1 MNIKKIIF
9 SLSAIIINGIIWYA
23 FANTGPN
30 SFITPDEW
38 KHYSGDVYISRN
50 IATDASNYKIYL
62 TNFENITE
70 KLTDTNN
77 TWVTLNS
84 SEKSDGIYILTGESC
99 NISWCT
105 NFDTW
110 VSFIIDNTPP
120 NITLS
125 WENPQYIEAKTS
137 YIELWAT
144 ATDDIDWD
152 ITSKINIDT
161 GFININTLWIYTW
174 KYNVFDLAGNF
185 ATEVLRTVIVQ
196 DTTKP
201 IIYLI
206 WSQNITIEA
215 WTTYIDSWATATDNY
230 DWDITNNILTDG
242 SINIMIPWTY
252 TISYN
257 VSDSS
262 NNIADEI
269 IRNIKIEDTTP
280 PVIKL
285 IWDSTIYV
293 EFWEEYTELW
303 ATWSDT
309 VDGTWAV
316 TTIVWSVNT
325 GVIWTY
331 NIEYSHT
338 DSSNNVWSGSRT
350 VIVQDTTPPQMNF
363 SDAVNPWPTQS
374 DTISIY
380 RDDAIIK
387 KRKYNNDKD
396 CSTYTWD
403 YPNDYAWELIET
415 TEANNWK
422 YFCFYGEDQAG
433 NKTTL
438 ASNNSLNIDITP
450 PTYSWVTEWAYY
462 SHDITINYNDVNI
475 SGATLNG
482 LWFNDWDPVVL
493 EKTYI
498 LIIEDKAENTSTVN
512 FTIDKTKPTI
522 WWFTDMWYH
531 NTNITISCSDT
542 NLSGATVNWNPFNCG
557 NAISD
562 EWSYSVFVEDLA
574 GNYSTWQFTIDKTPP
589 TANIS
594 YNPSGPNWTNENV
607 IATIGWFNE
616 EVKNINNN
624 SYEFTDNGNFE
635 FTFEDLAE
643 NVGGATATVN
653 RIDKSLPTVE
663 QAQIYSGNINTWDN
677 WLSGFYNGTIN
688 IRAKVEDNGW
698 AWINTGSCLYTIN
711 WIDQLSA
718 NYNNWYCY
726 FDNLDPQTNINI
738 SFSIK
743 DIAGNVWTWINQPY
757 FYDNIAP
764 ITTDNANSTI
774 TNIDQNIDLISSDTW
789 VGNLHTL
796 YCVDTNWSCIPH
808 ITGNVVLVTGN
819 NGEVTQKYIR
829 YNSIDKL
836 NNKEEIK
843 TSSII
848 NIDKELPYITWNN
861 IQITSSNSNWLF
873 AKKDDTI
880 IISFNSHETL
890 IENPIVN
897 ISWWGAMTFEPESLY
912 TYSRKMSSSDP
923 EGKIFINISMK
934 DLAGNVWNYTLASNI
949 IYDRTPPSWISI
961 TEPNYSSYR
970 QSQTWTAYREIKRS
984 TWTEQNFWPTSL
996 RIEYSNNNFQWWW
1009 VHTIITTWTS
1019 NNWVFHRTVNSD
1031 DTSSAQIRIIATD
1044 LAGNTRTFTSSWFK
1058 IDSIPPTGPEFI
1070 YPKGS
1075 EFFKWVNQINIQ
1087 WTWWWDANLDK
1098 KILEFSINEGS
1109 NRTVLETLWDAA
1121 FSYIRTPW
1129 NINSNKVRLW
1139 IKYQDKWGLT
1149 SPYTQTQNFTID
1161 STPPTLIVLDNNNN
1175 RRNTNAIA
1183 TWTSSDELAWLRNT
1197 GILYKTDW
1205 PFTTNCDGWSITI
1218 PVFTTDWIHTWYA
1231 CVMDKV
1237 WNIRTWQQVYK
1248 IDKTAPIVHMP
1259 APIITNTW
1267 KTININV
1274 NWDVSWIQSYKWSKI
1289 SGSWTITF
1297 STGTHVKDPFVT
1309 ADTDWH
1315 YVLQV
1320 VVKDNATNT
1329 TTWTIDF
1336 FWNATAPIITTWTIT
1351 NTSSKTPTFTFTAT
1365 DSGTLYWSW
1374 PCSSSITKAVSGN
1387 NQITLS
1393 ALANNTYNNCYV
1405 RIIDTMNNTWVWY
1418 NLPSFTVSYNPPS
1431 WWGGGG
1437 GGWWWGGW
1445 GFSIPTCTTQDLT
1458 CGIYGKYVLKSWVT
1472 CKWWDLWKS
1481 CGTDICVDWDYSW
1494 DPNDWICHD
1503 PTKVEANSWLT
1514 QSGTRETF
1522 KSPYNK
1528 ELTDAYSYAF
1538 GVKITTVPNI
1548 ERADLTGVLIRSHLS
1563 KMMSEYAM
1571 KVLWKTPDTSR
1582 KCIFK
1587 DVDNQT
1593 DEFKKYARISC
1604 ELWLMWL
1611 KTDWTPADTFH
1622 PDGKVTRAIFG
1633 TTLSRAIWW
1642 DKNNWWSNWYAKH
1655 LADLKAHWIMN
1666 QIDFPNNRELRWR
1679 VMLTMMRADQKLKQS
1694 KYSKFESLWNKKIFV
1709 PAKTK
1714 ATKPSTNNNAENKIT
1729 EKYSSSD
1736 KEFINRTNK
1745 NYQFYEWYTIWQ
1757 SKLWVKYLQ
1766 YFLKEQD
1773 YYTWSIDWI
1782 NNTATVSALLE
1793 FQLKHKLITDSNDMA
1808 AWFLWP
1814 STRAVINPLLKEILN
1829 K

>member
-1 MNIKKIIF
+1 MNIKKLIF
-9 SLSAIIINGIIWYA
+9 ASIAVTLSGVILYV
-23 FANTGPN
+23 FASPSSTSFLTPN
-30 SFITPDEW
+30 EW
-38 KHYSGDVYISRN
+38 WHYSGNINISWN
-50 IATDASNYKIYL
+50 TATNADTYSIYL
-62 TNFENITE
+62 TDP
-70 KLTDTNN
+70 LNN
-77 TWVTLNS
+77 TTEFITGSTEIILDS
-84 SEKSDGIYILTGESC
+84 TSKSDWTYILTWKSC
-99 NISWCT
+99 NST
-105 NFDTW
+105 GDTDFDTW
-110 VSFIIDNTPP
+110 INFIIDNTKPTI
-120 NITLS
+120 NLS
-125 WENPQYIEAKTS
+125 GNNPQIIEVKTI

-144 ATDDIDWD
+144 ANDNIDWD
-152 ITSKINIDT
+152 ITTKINIDT
-161 GFININTLWIYTW
+161 SSVDTNTLWNYTV
-174 KYNVFDLAGNF
+174 K
-185 ATEVLRTVIVQ
+185 
-196 DTTKP
+196 
-201 IIYLI
+201 
-206 WSQNITIEA
+206 
-215 WTTYIDSWATATDNY
+215 
-230 DWDITNNILTDG
+230 
-242 SINIMIPWTY
+242 
-252 TISYN
+252 YN
-257 VSDSS
+257 VSDMAW
-262 NNIADEI
+262 NQADEKT
-269 IRNIKIEDTTP
+269 RNIEVVDTTP
-280 PVIKL
+280 PTIIL
-285 IWDSTIYV
+285 NWSSTIYV
-293 EFWEEYTELW
+293 EFWNNYHELG
-303 ATWSDT
+303 ATWEDNA
-309 VDGTWAV
+309 DWTWDV
-316 TTIVWSVNT
+316 YLISWTVNT
-325 GVIWTY
+325 WIIWTY
-331 NIEYSHT
+331 NITYSYT
-338 DSSNNVWSGSRT
+338 DCSNNTGYNTRT
-350 VIVQDTTPPQMNF
+350 VIVQDTTPPQISF
-363 SDAVNPWPTQS
+363 SDPVSSSPTQS
-374 DTISIY
+374 DTISVVW
-380 RDDAIIK
+380 DDAIIK
-387 KRKYNNDKD
+387 KRMYDDDWN
-396 CSTYTWD
+396 CSTYSWD
-403 YPNDYAWELIET
+403 YTTDYVSDIIEN
-415 TEANNWK
+415 TETNNWK
-422 YFCFYGEDQAG
+422 YLCFYGEDT
-433 NKTTL
+433 NWNITTL
-438 ASNNSLNIDITP
+438 PSTHPIIIDITP
-450 PTYSWVTEWAYY
+450 PTYSWVNNWYY
-462 SHDITINYNDVNI
+462 YNHDLNITYNDTNI

-482 LWFNDWDPVVL
+482 LSINSWDPIIS
-493 EKTYI
+493 EWNHT
-498 LIIEDKAENTSTVN
+498 LIISDLAGNAVILN
-512 FTIDKTKPTI
+512 FTIDKTKPI
-522 WWFTDMWYH
+522 ILGFTNMWYH
-531 NTNITISCSDT
+531 NTDITISYSDS
-542 NLSGATVNWNPFNCG
+542 NFSGATINWISFSG
-557 NAISD
+557 NTTVSN
-562 EWSYSVFVEDLA
+562 EWTYNIYVEDLA
-574 GNYSTWQFTIDKTPP
+574 GNYSTWTFEIDKTAP
-589 TANIS
+589 TATIEYSPNW
-594 YNPSGPNWTNENV
+594 PNWTNQDV
-607 IATIGWFNE
+607 IATITWFSE
-616 EVKNINNN
+616 EITSLNTTG
-624 SYEFTDNGNFE
+624 YTFAGNGS
-635 FTFEDLAE
+635 FTFEFQDLAGNTWS
-643 NVGGATATVN
+643 NVATVT

-663 QAQIYSGNINTWDN
+663 QAFIYSWNTNTWNN
-677 WLSGFYNGTIN
+677 WSWFYNGTIS
-688 IRAKVEDNGW
+688 IKSKVYTNSGL
-698 AWINTGSCLYTIN
+698 AWISGSSCKYTLTWTN
-711 WIDQLSA
+711 RYSA
-718 NYNNWYCY
+718 NYDSTWWYCY
-726 FDNLDPQTNINI
+726 VDYLNPKTDIDI
-738 SFSIK
+738 IFSVSN
-743 DIAGNVWTWINQPY
+743 DVWSTWTWENKQY
-757 FYDNIAP
+757 FYDITSP
-764 ITTDNANSTI
+764 TTTDNANSDWRNT
-774 TNIDQNIDLISSDTW
+774 DLTVTLTATDTW
-789 VGNLHTL
+789 AWVSHTL
-796 YCVDTNWSCIPH
+796 YCTWTDTSCIPN
-808 ITGNVVLVTGN
+808 ITWASVTVSCATGTICPSQYVRYRSVDLVWNMEENIQTSP
-819 NGEVTQKYIR
+819 EIR
-829 YNSIDKL
+829 
-836 NNKEEIK
+836 
-843 TSSII
+843 
-848 NIDKELPYITWNN
+848 IDKELPYITWTTS
-861 IQITSSNSNWLF
+861 ITSSNHPNGSF
-873 AKKDDTI
+873 AKVGDTVSI
-880 IISFNSHETL
+880 TFTSHEDL
-890 IENPIVN
+890 SENPTVKIN
-897 ISWWGAMTFEPESLY
+897 SWWDFLRTWSNKY
-912 TYSRKMSSSDP
+912 TYKRQMGPSDP
-923 EGKIFINISMK
+923 EWIIKINISMK
-934 DLAGNVWNYTLASNI
+934 DIAGNIWNYILTSNI
-949 IYDRTPPSWISI
+949 TYDRTPPSWISI

-970 QSQTWTAYREIKRS
+970 QSQTWTAYREIKRN

-1044 LAGNTRTFTSSWFK
+1044 LAGNTRTFTSSSFK
-1058 IDSIPPTGPEFI
+1058 IDSIPPTGPTFI
-1070 YPKGS
+1070 YPLWSG
-1075 EFFKWVNQINIQ
+1075 ELFKWGNQINIQ
-1087 WTWWWDANLDK
+1087 WTWWRDANLDK

-1109 NRTVLETLWDAA
+1109 NRTVLATLWDAA

-1161 STPPTLIVLDNNNN
+1161 STPPTPIVFMDSNSN

-1183 TWTSSDELAWLRNT
+1183 TWTSSDALAWLRNT

-1205 PFTTNCDGWSITI
+1205 PFTTNCDGWSSTI
-1218 PVFTTDWIHTWYA
+1218 PVFTTDWTYTWYA

-1297 STGTHVKDPFVT
+1297 YTGNNVKDPFVT

-1365 DSGTLYWSW
+1365 DSGTLHWSW
-1374 PCSSSITKAVSGN
+1374 PCSSSTTTAVSGN

-1393 ALANNTYNNCYV
+1393 IPANNTYNNCYV
-1405 RIIDTMNNTWVWY
+1405 RIIDTMHNTWVWY

-1472 CKWWDLWKS
+1472 CKWWDLWKT

-1611 KTDWTPADTFH
+1611 KTDWTPADTFD

-1736 KEFINRTNK
+1736 KEFINWTNK

-1814 STRAVINPLLKEILN
+1814 STRAVINPLLKGILN

>member
-1 MNIKKIIF
+1 MNIKKLIF
-9 SLSAIIINGIIWYA
+9 ASIAVTLSGVILYV
-23 FANTGPN
+23 FAHPSQTSFLTPN
-30 SFITPDEW
+30 EW
-38 KHYSGDVYISRN
+38 WHYSGNINISWN
-50 IATDASNYKIYL
+50 AATNADTYSIYL
-62 TNFENITE
+62 T
-70 KLTDTNN
+70 DPWNN
-77 TWVTLNS
+77 TTAVIEGATSTGTILDS
-84 SEKSDGIYILTGESC
+84 TSKSWTYILTWKSC
-99 NISWCT
+99 NSTGCT

-110 VSFIIDNTPP
+110 INFIIDNTKPTWTIAYTP
-120 NITLS
+120 
-125 WENPQYIEAKTS
+125 
-137 YIELWAT
+137 
-144 ATDDIDWD
+144 
-152 ITSKINIDT
+152 
-161 GFININTLWIYTW
+161 NTL
-174 KYNVFDLAGNF
+174 
-185 ATEVLRTVIVQ
+185 
-196 DTTKP
+196 
-201 IIYLI
+201 
-206 WSQNITIEA
+206 
-215 WTTYIDSWATATDNY
+215 
-230 DWDITNNILTDG
+230 TNT
-242 SINIMIPWTY
+242 
-252 TISYN
+252 
-257 VSDSS
+257 
-262 NNIADEI
+262 
-269 IRNIKIEDTTP
+269 
-280 PVIKL
+280 
-285 IWDSTIYV
+285 
-293 EFWEEYTELW
+293 
-303 ATWSDT
+303 
-309 VDGTWAV
+309 
-316 TTIVWSVNT
+316 
-325 GVIWTY
+325 
-331 NIEYSHT
+331 
-338 DSSNNVWSGSRT
+338 
-350 VIVQDTTPPQMNF
+350 
-363 SDAVNPWPTQS
+363 
-374 DTISIY
+374 
-380 RDDAIIK
+380 
-387 KRKYNNDKD
+387 
-396 CSTYTWD
+396 
-403 YPNDYAWELIET
+403 
-415 TEANNWK
+415 
-422 YFCFYGEDQAG
+422 
-433 NKTTL
+433 
-438 ASNNSLNIDITP
+438 
-450 PTYSWVTEWAYY
+450 
-462 SHDITINYNDVNI
+462 
-475 SGATLNG
+475 
-482 LWFNDWDPVVL
+482 
-493 EKTYI
+493 
-498 LIIEDKAENTSTVN
+498 
-512 FTIDKTKPTI
+512 
-522 WWFTDMWYH
+522 
-531 NTNITISCSDT
+531 
-542 NLSGATVNWNPFNCG
+542 
-557 NAISD
+557 
-562 EWSYSVFVEDLA
+562 
-574 GNYSTWQFTIDKTPP
+574 
-589 TANIS
+589 
-594 YNPSGPNWTNENV
+594 NV
-607 IATIGWFNE
+607 IATITLSETW
-616 EVKNINNN
+616 NITNNN
-624 SYEFTDNGNFE
+624 NQTSYTFTGNGS
-635 FTFEDLAE
+635 FTFEFQDLAGNTWE
-643 NVGGATATVN
+643 ETATVDWIDKTPITPTVVYSPSTN
-653 RIDKSLPTVE
+653 TNQNVTITITFDKTWVTITNNSGNNEYIFTWNWNFTFEFQDLAGNTWEETATVYWIDKTPVTWTVNYSTTGATNQPVTATIIFNKTWVTIINNSGNNDYIFTWNWNFTFEFFDSYGNTWNSTATVDWIDLIPPTCNVFYSTTWMTNQDVIAILTWCDETIIAHTTEYTFTGNGSFTFEFQDLAGNTWSNVATVTRIDKSLPIVE
-663 QAQIYSGNINTWDN
+663 QAFIYSWNTNTWNN
-677 WLSGFYNGTIN
+677 WSWFYNGTISIKSQVYTN
-688 IRAKVEDNGW
+688 SGSS
-698 AWINTGSCLYTIN
+698 WISGSSCKYTLTWTN
-711 WIDQLSA
+711 RYSA
-718 NYNNWYCY
+718 NYDSTWWYCY
-726 FDNLDPQTNINI
+726 VDYLNPKTDIDI
-738 SFSIK
+738 IFSVSN
-743 DIAGNVWTWINQPY
+743 DVWSTWTWESKQY
-757 FYDNIAP
+757 FYDITSP
-764 ITTDNANSTI
+764 TTTDDANSDWRNT
-774 TNIDQNIDLISSDTW
+774 DLTVTLTATDTW
-789 VGNLHTL
+789 AWVSHTL
-796 YCVDTNWSCIPH
+796 YYTWTDTSCTPTIIWTSATVTCPTNSVCTGLYVRYRSVD
-808 ITGNVVLVTGN
+808 LVWNMEENIQTSP
-819 NGEVTQKYIR
+819 EIR
-829 YNSIDKL
+829 
-836 NNKEEIK
+836 
-843 TSSII
+843 
-848 NIDKELPYITWNN
+848 IDKELPYITWTTS
-861 IQITSSNSNWLF
+861 ITSSNSNGSF
-873 AKKDDTI
+873 AKVGDTVSI
-880 IISFNSHETL
+880 TFTSHEDL
-890 IENPIVN
+890 SENPTVKIN
-897 ISWWGAMTFEPESLY
+897 SWWYMDFVSKITWSNTY
-912 TYSRKMSSSDP
+912 TYERSMDSSDP
-923 EGKIFINISMK
+923 EWIISINISMK
-934 DLAGNVWNYTLASNI
+934 DIAGNTWNYILTSNI
-949 IYDRTPPSWISI
+949 TYDRTPPSWISI

-970 QSQTWTAYREIKRS
+970 QSQTWTAYREIKRN

-1044 LAGNTRTFTSSWFK
+1044 LAGNTRTFTSSSFK
-1058 IDSIPPTGPEFI
+1058 IDSIPPTGPTFI
-1070 YPKGS
+1070 YPLWSG
-1075 EFFKWVNQINIQ
+1075 ELFKWGNQINIQ
-1087 WTWWWDANLDK
+1087 WTWWRDANLDK

-1109 NRTVLETLWDAA
+1109 SRTVLATLWDAA

-1161 STPPTLIVLDNNNN
+1161 STPPTPIVFIDSNSN

-1205 PFTTNCDGWSITI
+1205 PFTTNCDGWSSTI

-1320 VVKDNATNT
+1320 VVKDKATNT
-1329 TTWTIDF
+1329 TTWTIEF

-1365 DSGTLYWSW
+1365 DSGTLHWSW
-1374 PCSSSITKAVSGN
+1374 PCSSSTTTAVSGN

-1393 ALANNTYNNCYV
+1393 TLANNTYNNCYV

-1472 CKWWDLWKS
+1472 CKWWDLWKT

-1503 PTKVEANSWLT
+1503 PTKVEANSWLA

-1548 ERADLTGVLIRSHLS
+1548 ERADLTGILIRSHLS

-1611 KTDWTPADTFH
+1611 KTDWTPADTFD

-1642 DKNNWWSNWYAKH
+1642 DKNNWWSNRYAKH

-1736 KEFINRTNK
+1736 KEFINWTIK

-1808 AWFLWP
+1808 RWFLWP